1 VLARRDNGVLR
12 SIARVFPI
20 VGHLAHYDADRA
32 RGDLVAGLTTSVL
45 LVPQSMA
52 YALLAGLDPII
63 GLYASTLPLFA
74 YALFGSS
81 PHLSV
86 GPVALVSLV
95 VADAVGALAEQGT
108 PAYLELAIALAALI
122 GVLQIAMAVFRL
134 GFVVDLLS
142 HPVMTGFAAAAA
154 LIIAASQL
162 GSAVG
167 VDLVRT
173 HRIDRILV
181 DLGSRAEGIHPA
193 TAGIFAG
200 AFVTLLGLKR
210 FAPRVPRALLVVVVS
225 TLAVWTLGLD
235 EGGVAVVGDIP
246 SGLPGLGLPQLT
258 LERVE
263 VLTPAA
269 LTALLVGF
277 MEAFSIAKVL
287 SRSSSDVEI
296 DPNRE
301 LIGLGV
307 ANAGASFVGGYPV
320 GGALS
325 RTTVA
330 EASGARTPVALLICG
345 AVVLATLAFL
355 TPAFQLLPKAT
366 LSAIVMVS
374 VLGLVDIAEM
384 RRLWALDRRELVLA
398 LVTAVATLVLGVKW
412 GVLAGVGASLAV
424 FLVRVSRPAV
434 TRLEPVPEGWVE
446 HADEEV
452 PHERRDPVIVLKIQ
466 APAFFANARYLQEQ
480 LLRRIAG
487 HGSEEVR
494 AVILDAAA
502 IDHLDASAELAFQ
515 ELFDDLEGRGIE
527 LHFARV
533 TQDVE
538 DTLEGSAL
546 REKLGERVHH
556 SLEHALEVAHRHVDD
571 EPRAPRPRAS

>member
-1 VLARRDNGVLR
+1 M
-12 SIARVFPI
+12 FPI
-20 VGHLAHYDADRA
+20 VGHLARYDGERA

-52 YALLAGLDPII
+52 YALLAGLDPIV
-63 GLYASTLPLFA
+63 GLYASTIPLFA

-95 VADAVGALAEQGT
+95 VADSVGAIAEPGSAT
-108 PAYLELAIALAALI
+108 YLEHAIVLALMI
-122 GVLQIAMAVFRL
+122 GVLQIAMAVLRL

-154 LIIAASQL
+154 LIIASSQL

-167 VDLVRT
+167 LELVRT
-173 HRIDRILV
+173 HRIDRVLA
-181 DLGSRAEGIHPA
+181 DLASRSGSLDVP
-193 TAGIFAG
+193 TTVLFLG
-200 AFVTLLGLKR
+200 AFVTLLALKHL
-210 FAPRVPRALLVVVVS
+210 APRVPRALVVVVVT
-225 TLAVWTLGLD
+225 TLAVWGLGLD
-235 EGGVAVVGDIP
+235 ERGMRVVGDVP
-246 SGLPGLGLPQLT
+246 AGLPELGMPSPSWGLVTELA
-258 LERVE
+258 
-263 VLTPAA
+263 PAA

-287 SRSSSDVEI
+287 SRTSSDVEI

-301 LIGLGV
+301 LLGLGV
-307 ANAGASFVGGYPV
+307 ANVGAAAVGAYPV

-330 EASGARTPVALLICG
+330 EASGARTPVALVICG
-345 AVVLATLAFL
+345 AVVAATLAFL
-355 TPAFQLLPKAT
+355 TPAFELLPKAT
-366 LSAIVMVS
+366 LSAIVIVA
-374 VLGLVDIAEM
+374 VLGLVDVAEL
-384 RRLWALDRRELVLA
+384 RRLWALDRQEFVLA
-398 LVTAVATLVLGVKW
+398 MLTGVATLVLGVKW
-412 GVLAGVGASLAV
+412 GVLVGVGASLLA

-434 TRLEPVPEGWVE
+434 VRLEPHPEGWVE
-446 HADEEV
+446 HTDAEAPD
-452 PHERRDPVIVLKIQ
+452 ERRGEVLVLKIQ

-480 LLRRIAG
+480 IRRRIAG

-515 ELFDDLEGRGIE
+515 ELFDDLEARDIE
-527 LHFARV
+527 LHLARV
-533 TQDVE
+533 TRDVE
-538 DTLEGSAL
+538 ETLEGSAF
-546 REKLGERVHH
+546 REKLGGRVHH
-556 SLEHALEVAHRHVDD
+556 GLERALEAASAHVSPRRDRSDGPDD
-571 EPRAPRPRAS
+571 PPGRPP